1 MLVCRRKKKYN
12 INMITIFFGGAFD
25 PFHNEHRAII
35 EGAQKELSADR
46 VVVYPSYSPPH
57 KGGLVSPFE
66 TRMEMAREGTKD
78 LSYVVVDDIEKQRG
92 VTNYSFE
99 VIPLLKKKYPSD
111 TYYFLIGGDSMAHFS
126 KWVHP
131 EIIAKEI
138 TLAVA
143 ARPEI
148 KDLNAAIDS
157 ARKEY
162 SADVV
167 LLSVEGGA
175 VSSSLIKARAELGLP
190 QVDLCDGV
198 KKIVEEGDLYRQHA
212 DIVNKLRA
220 DIPQKTFEH
229 VCRTTLY
236 ALKLNTSLNL
246 PFKKV
251 FLSAL
256 LHDCAKH
263 EKTEMEGVPA
273 PVVHQYRGADV
284 AKDRY
289 GIEDSDVLN
298 AIRCHTTGKPEMT
311 TLEKLIF
318 CADVLEEGRDYP
330 GVDDLRKTIEADFEK
345 GFRACVKSCYDHLI
359 ATGKDFDLLTKSC
372 ALYYNIIT

>member
-1 MLVCRRKKKYN
+1 MVTPFKKSLSNVFTKLFLPERKTLKHEKQILVCRRKKKYN

-25 PFHNEHRAII
+25 PFHNEHRALIV
-35 EGAQKELSADR
+35 GAQKELSADR

-92 VTNYSFE
+92 VTNYSYE

-111 TYYFLIGGDSMAHFS
+111 EYYFLIGGDSMAHFS
-126 KWVHP
+126 KWVRP
-131 EIIAKEI
+131 ETIAKEI

-148 KDLNAAIDS
+148 TDLDDAVKNAKKDYGASI
-157 ARKEY
+157 
-162 SADVV
+162 V
-167 LLSVEGGA
+167 LLSVVGGA

-190 QVDLCDGV
+190 QVDLCAGV
-198 KKIVEEGDLYRQHA
+198 RKIVEEGGLYRRHA
-212 DIVNKLRA
+212 DIVDKLRA
-220 DIPQKTFEH
+220 DIPQKTFDH
-229 VCRTTLY
+229 VCRTVLY

-273 PVVHQYRGADV
+273 PVTHQYVGADV
-284 AKDRY
+284 ARDVYGVEDKD
-289 GIEDSDVLN
+289 ILD
-298 AIRCHTTGKPEMT
+298 AIRCHTT
-311 TLEKLIF
+311 
-318 CADVLEEGRDYP
+318 
-330 GVDDLRKTIEADFEK
+330 
-345 GFRACVKSCYDHLI
+345 
-359 ATGKDFDLLTKSC
+359 
-372 ALYYNIIT
+372 